1 MRRMTLILLMM
12 LTRCLLGGQN
22 EYDNFISKVSQSCEN
37 PCLLLTASFTNDV
50 AIFRTTCTN
59 IQGRCAADL
68 ALAIALMQRMD
79 CDGSCVANEEC
90 FKCHQNLVSNIVYC
104 SGLEDDSWIRYAAAV
119 EYITG
124 FNYGNQP
131 NAAFVLCTN
140 MIANI
145 AIHPPNMGLTN
156 YWNSMSN
163 WMKSS
168 HETIPTVFR
177 LNAAIWLAEHDRQ
190 AEVVSLTNSLP
201 ASAVGIFLEEL
212 NGR

>member
-1 MRRMTLILLMM
+1 MAVFYV
-12 LTRCLLGGQN
+12 RCMSSV
-22 EYDNFISKVSQSCEN
+22 DRKCR
-37 PCLLLTASFTNDV
+37 
-50 AIFRTTCTN
+50 FR
-59 IQGRCAADL
+59 
-68 ALAIALMQRMD
+68 
-79 CDGSCVANEEC
+79 S
-90 FKCHQNLVSNIVYC
+90 
-104 SGLEDDSWIRYAAAV
+104 DSWIRYAAAV

-190 AEVVSLTNSLP
+190 AV
-201 ASAVGIFLEEL
+201 
-212 NGR
+212 